1 MLTLVIGGAGSGKS
15 RYAEAL
21 VASQPG
27 PRVYLATMRPTD
39 GESDRRVLRH
49 RAQRE
54 GMGFLT
60 VERYTDL
67 TGAPVPPGS
76 SVLLEDLGN
85 LLANEMFDGEGGGA
99 AAVRTGLEVLIG
111 RCADLCVVSNEVFS
125 GGSDYA
131 GETLDYLRELAALNR
146 ELAAKADRVVELVCG
161 LPNVLKG
168 GAE

>member
-1 MLTLVIGGAGSGKS
+1 MLTLVIGGSGSGKS

-21 VASQPG
+21 IATRPE
-27 PRVYLATMRPTD
+27 PRVYLATMRPAD

-54 GMGFLT
+54 GLGFRTL
-60 VERYTDL
+60 ERYTDL
-67 TGAPVPPGS
+67 AGAPIPPGS

-85 LLANEMFDGEGGGA
+85 LLANEMFDPEGSGA
-99 AAVRTGLEVLIG
+99 AAVRTGLESLLG
-111 RCADLCVVSNEVFS
+111 RCAELCVVSNEVFS

-146 ELAAKADRVVELVCG
+146 ELAAKAEKVVELVCG
-161 LPNVLKG
+161 LPHVLKG